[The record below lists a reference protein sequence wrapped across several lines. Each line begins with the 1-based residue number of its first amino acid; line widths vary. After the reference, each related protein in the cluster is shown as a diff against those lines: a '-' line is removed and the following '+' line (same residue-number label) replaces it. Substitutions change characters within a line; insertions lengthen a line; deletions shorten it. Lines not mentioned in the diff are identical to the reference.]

1 LFKAGT
7 PYGASSV
14 SGTASTPPNADDLAV
29 ARFQGKRV
37 ARVAAVLKTIR

>member
-1 LFKAGT
+1 MSLFKAGT

-14 SGTASTPPNADDLAV
+14 SGTHPTPSEDDLAV

-37 ARVAAVLKTIR
+37 ATVAKAIRG